1 MTKFQFSN
9 QDISFIFKIKCRN
22 FFVTISVQNLRLTV
36 LKLFSFS
43 SLFHI
48 FKLMI
53 EIFILLLGLV
63 PNFRTAHLC
72 VPLLEIK
79 YSINYFLTYCSC
91 LFQIAYFA
99 IPLCSIFDVK
109 SILLLFYIVISQ
121 F

>member
-1 MTKFQFSN
+1 MFIDFFTVS
-9 QDISFIFKIKCRN
+9 ISFMFEIKCRK
-22 FFVTISVQNLRLTV
+22 FFVTVSVQNLRLTV

-53 EIFILLLGLV
+53 EIFILHSGLF
-63 PNFRTAHLC
+63 PNFRTAHLF
-72 VPLLEIK
+72 VALLKIK
-79 YSINYFLTYCSC
+79 YSINYLLTYCSC